1 MLLCCVGSFSAQAPC
16 GHWDEQWEETNYNPC
31 SYQILS
37 LMLCIPCSAAGGCGH
52 IKCAPC
58 NSLPFLLEKKEAF
71 AARAEPRERSSQ
83 TVRADPG
90 AMCEGCK
97 VPAFNESISSELR
110 RLRESQGCVSV
121 SVTLQQMRSWV
132 LDSDC
137 SK

>member
-1 MLLCCVGSFSAQAPC
+1 MLWEDGAAVLLCCVGSFSAQAPC

-110 RLRESQGCVSV
+110 RADSGNLRAVFPFQ
-121 SVTLQQMRSWV
+121 
-132 LDSDC
+132 
-137 SK
+137 